1 MSLDVLLT
9 DETYGIIPDWFECDW
24 EVQEILHMTLCYKD
38 HEFEIAKVLR
48 SSDVL
53 TGGRSS
59 FKATVCKKY
68 MTDQWRSIGLDLL
81 DSATSGLD
89 SVASD
94 RECEFVVRGNYSSA
108 SHFQSLP
115 NIGTSHV
122 CRLLINSAR

>member
-38 HEFEIAKVLR
+38 HEFDIAKVLR

-68 MTDQWRSIGLDLL
+68 MTDQWGSIGLDLL

-94 RECEFVVRGNYSSA
+94 RECEFCGAWKLQQCISFPKLTEHRYKSC
-108 SHFQSLP
+108 LP
-115 NIGTSHV
+115 IAYQFS
-122 CRLLINSAR
+122 